1 MNTTTMSKNVTNRF
15 PDVLSPNI
23 GNLAGIV
30 KKDDFVNI
38 GGRIEIKR
46 DLALKLFSLSKLS
59 YEISMLP
66 ARVIGEEMV
75 YYAKAKVFL
84 NDGSKKTI
92 ESLGSCSTREIDC
105 KGGRE
110 HHDAL
115 ARAETRAFKRAL
127 EMAVGLPFINQLIER
142 VYSTNGNGSKGSG
155 QKRNGYP
162 KNKVALQPGYKKVEP
177 GLLVKK
183 IYEAKSI
190 TDLNK
195 LFDRYRDSFDS
206 YPDKV
211 KDAVYSAKEQ
221 RIKKLRAGKRGN
233 DLLDNI
239 DDGIDPDGEQRE
251 AERVGESGYEE
262 PKIKSVG

>member
-1 MNTTTMSKNVTNRF
+1 MNITKSKNVANRL
-15 PDVLSPNI
+15 PDVVSPDI
-23 GNLAGIV
+23 GDLAGIV
-30 KKDDFVNI
+30 KKEDFVNI

-59 YEISMLP
+59 CEVSMLP

-75 YYAKAKVFL
+75 YYAKAKVFFN
-84 NDGSKKTI
+84 NDSKTI

-142 VYSTNGNGSKGSG
+142 VYSSNGNGSNSSG
-155 QKRNGYP
+155 QKRSGYQ
-162 KNKVALQPGYKKVEP
+162 KDKVALQPGYKRVEP
-177 GLLVKK
+177 GLIVK
-183 IYEAKSI
+183 ELNVAESI
-190 TDLNK
+190 TALNR

-211 KDAVYSAKEQ
+211 KDAVIQAKEQ
-221 RIKKLRAGKRGN
+221 RIKKLRAGKRGK
-233 DLLDNI
+233 DLLENI
-239 DDGIDPDGEQRE
+239 DDGVNLEEEQRD

-262 PKIKSVG
+262 PEIKSVG

>member
-1 MNTTTMSKNVTNRF
+1 MNTTMSKNVTSRL
-15 PDVLSPNI
+15 PDVVSPDI
-23 GNLAGIV
+23 GDLADIV
-30 KKDDFVNI
+30 SKDDFV
-38 GGRIEIKR
+38 RINGKVEIKR

-59 YEISMLP
+59 YKVSMLP
-66 ARVIGEEMV
+66 ARVADDEMI
-75 YYAKAKVFL
+75 YYVKAKVFL
-84 NDGSKKTI
+84 NDDSKTI
-92 ESLGSCSTREIDC
+92 ASLGSCSTREIDC
-105 KGGRE
+105 KNGRE

>member
-1 MNTTTMSKNVTNRF
+1 MSKNTTSQL
-15 PDVLSPNI
+15 PDVVSPDI
-23 GNLAGIV
+23 GDLAGIV
-30 KKDDFVNI
+30 SKNDFVRIN
-38 GGRIEIKR
+38 GKIEIKR

-59 YEISMLP
+59 YEVLMLP
-66 ARVIGEEMV
+66 ARVVGEEMI
-75 YYAKAKVFL
+75 YYAKAKVLL
-84 NDGSKKTI
+84 NDSSKKTI

-105 KGGRE
+105 KDGRE

-115 ARAETRAFKRAL
+115 ARAETRGFKRAL

-142 VYSTNGNGSKGSG
+142 VYSPNGNGSNSSG

>member
-1 MNTTTMSKNVTNRF
+1 MSKNVTIRL
-15 PDVLSPNI
+15 PDVVSPDI
-23 GNLAGIV
+23 GDLVGIV
-30 KKDDFVNI
+30 SKNDFVRI

-59 YEISMLP
+59 YEALMLP
-66 ARVIGEEMV
+66 ARVAGDEMI

-92 ESLGSCSTREIDC
+92 EGLGACNTLEIDC

-127 EMAVGLPFINQLIER
+127 EMAVGLPFINQLIKR
-142 VYSTNGNGSKGSG
+142 VYSSNDNGSKGSG
-155 QKRNGYP
+155 QKN
-162 KNKVALQPGYKKVEP
+162 NVALQPGYKKVEP
-177 GLLVKK
+177 GFIVKE
-183 IYEAKSI
+183 IYAADSL
-190 TDLNK
+190 TDLNR
-195 LFDRYRDSFDS
+195 LIDRYRDSFDS
-206 YPDKV
+206 YPEKI
-211 KDAVYSAKEQ
+211 KDAVYAAKEL
-221 RIKKLRAGKRGN
+221 RVKKLRAGKKGN

-239 DDGIDPDGEQRE
+239 DDNIDLDKDQRD

-262 PKIKSVG
+262 PEMKSVG